1 MMGYYAGDR
10 GFFAVLRS
18 MGSAAAGM
26 IAGVGGG
33 LSRVIGGIGRRGT
46 STAIQRASGV
56 ASGIMRQT
64 TGAIVRHPVLSAAG
78 AAGALAVGAEGVH
91 LMGRGGHR
99 QSARHLHALAMGR
112 RRAKPRMNV
121 TNVHALRRALRR
133 THGFAKLAMRT
144 IHLVHPKKHARFG
157 GFKKRRQ
164 KPACWKSARSAEPRN
179 RGCVKSADA
188 VLTAGRATA
197 TARTRRVVMS
207 RTASNFYPTHR

>member
-1 MMGYYAGDR
+1 MGYYAGDP
-10 GFFAVLRS
+10 GFFSVLRGI
-18 MGSAAAGM
+18 GSAVAGM
-26 IAGVGGG
+26 VPGVGGG

-64 TGAIVRHPVLSAAG
+64 TGAIIRHPVLSAAG

-91 LMGRGGHR
+91 LMGGARGRHP
-99 QSARHLHALAMGR
+99 SARHLHALAMGR

-157 GFKKRRQ
+157 GFKKRRH
-164 KPACWKSARSAEPRN
+164 KAA
-179 RGCVKSADA
+179 
-188 VLTAGRATA
+188 
-197 TARTRRVVMS
+197 
-207 RTASNFYPTHR
+207 